1 MHSTLSVS
9 GLQCILRTQVLFS
22 REIGVIFSW
31 QLTYGKLV
39 SQKKKKLMGSWSHT
53 KTVTNSA
60 LLHRLPVEIQCHRRD
75 PVRHEENMSP
85 GLEAEA
91 RDLAESELA
100 WSDKSG
106 AN

>member
-39 SQKKKKLMGSWSHT
+39 SQKKKNLWEAGLILKLLQT
-53 KTVTNSA
+53 PRYCTDC
-60 LLHRLPVEIQCHRRD
+60 LLKYNAIDGIP
-75 PVRHEENMSP
+75 
-85 GLEAEA
+85 
-91 RDLAESELA
+91 
-100 WSDKSG
+100 
-106 AN
+106 